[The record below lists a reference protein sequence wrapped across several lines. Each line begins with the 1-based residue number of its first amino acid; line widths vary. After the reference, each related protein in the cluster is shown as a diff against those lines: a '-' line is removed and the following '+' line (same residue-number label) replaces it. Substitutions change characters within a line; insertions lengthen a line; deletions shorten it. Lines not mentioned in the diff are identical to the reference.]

1 MFLSKLKLIGGFKT
15 YMIGGAIAATIAFS
29 AYNYT
34 VYLNNKIDALVTDRQ
49 TLTQI
54 IDRYEVSTK
63 QITDTLNQNNSKLMG
78 EINSLNN
85 SFTIYEG
92 MLKAN
97 KLSVDE
103 LSKLMGEIQNE
114 QIQECLNTDLPD
126 DIIERLFSSSTTDTE
141 RANSSK

>member
-63 QITDTLNQNNSKLMG
+63 QITDTLNQNNTKLMG